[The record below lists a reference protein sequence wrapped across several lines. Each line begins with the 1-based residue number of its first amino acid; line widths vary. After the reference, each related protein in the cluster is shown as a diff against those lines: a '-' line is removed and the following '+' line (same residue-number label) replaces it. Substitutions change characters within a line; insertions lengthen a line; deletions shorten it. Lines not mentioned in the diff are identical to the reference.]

1 MDLNQE
7 SVMKS
12 FLATVII
19 SAIVLTFGVF
29 SIHAQDVGA
38 YSKAETDDSEV
49 AAAANFAVIAIE
61 KALRKTDKDTNVSLT
76 EILSASKQVVAGMNY
91 KMLLKININ
100 YKDEVVEAV
109 VWKKLSDDYE
119 LTTWNKIPKKKKESG
134 DSR

>member
-1 MDLNQE
+1 
-7 SVMKS
+7 MKYL
-12 FLATVII
+12 FAAII
-19 SAIVLTFGVF
+19 MSGLFFTHAIYPV
-29 SIHAQDVGA
+29 HAEACGGYTQ
-38 YSKAETDDSEV
+38 AETDDSEV